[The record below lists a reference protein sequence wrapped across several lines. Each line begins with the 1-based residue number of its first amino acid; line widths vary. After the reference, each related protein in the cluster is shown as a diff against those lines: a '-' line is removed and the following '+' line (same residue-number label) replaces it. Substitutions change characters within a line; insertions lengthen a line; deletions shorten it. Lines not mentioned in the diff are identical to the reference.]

1 MTERLF
7 ILIQSVLAA
16 MFGVQSQAKYR
27 VDFSQKHFWP
37 FALLAVCFVILL
49 VLMLAWFVNSV
60 VLSRP

>member
-1 MTERLF
+1 MTERFF

-37 FALLAVCFVILL
+37 FAFLAVCFVILL
-49 VLMLAWFVNSV
+49 VLVLAWFVNSV
-60 VLSRP
+60 VLSQP